1 FLVDVGT
8 YLRVAE
14 DETVR
19 LVTGAHL
26 RLYSR
31 RVVSSRLWRERRMV
45 MLRGPVRELCQAA
58 NQAHVATVLPDG
70 APHSVPV
77 WIGVEGERVV
87 FFTGPG
93 SRKARN
99 IAGDPRVAI
108 SIADR
113 VEGEDGWEIIDRVSA
128 VYTGGPYPRG
138 EQRIVF
144 LVAPEHV
151 TTTAY

>member
-1 FLVDVGT
+1 
-8 YLRVAE
+8 
-14 DETVR
+14 
-19 LVTGAHL
+19 
-26 RLYSR
+26 
-31 RVVSSRLWRERRMV
+31 MV

-77 WIGVEGERVV
+77 WIGVEGEQVV

-108 SIADR
+108 SITDR
-113 VEGEDGWEIIDRVSA
+113 EQPFRMAMIRGRGVGRLRVRPVGRSSTESRPSTPA
-128 VYTGGPYPRG
+128 VPTR
-138 EQRIVF
+138 
-144 LVAPEHV
+144 VASSGSCSWLRPS
-151 TTTAY
+151 T

>member
-1 FLVDVGT
+1 
-8 YLRVAE
+8 
-14 DETVR
+14 
-19 LVTGAHL
+19 
-26 RLYSR
+26 
-31 RVVSSRLWRERRMV
+31 MV

-99 IAGDPRVAI
+99 LGRRA
-108 SIADR
+108 
-113 VEGEDGWEIIDRVSA
+113 A
-128 VYTGGPYPRG
+128 VQTTGGRLSTPFRTG
-138 EQRIVF
+138 SVF
-144 LVAPEHV
+144 VLRPEWVFARDATDFTGSPTRLVFGSDAG
-151 TTTAY
+151 

>member
-1 FLVDVGT
+1 
-8 YLRVAE
+8 
-14 DETVR
+14 
-19 LVTGAHL
+19 
-26 RLYSR
+26 
-31 RVVSSRLWRERRMV
+31 MV

-58 NQAHVATVLPDG
+58 NLAHVATVLPGG

-77 WIGVEGERVV
+77 RIGAEGERVA

-108 SIADR
+108 SITGLEQPFRMAMIRGRVVGR
-113 VEGEDGWEIIDRVSA
+113 VEGEAGWDIIDRVPA

-144 LVAPEHV
+144 LVAPGHM

>member
-1 FLVDVGT
+1 
-8 YLRVAE
+8 
-14 DETVR
+14 
-19 LVTGAHL
+19 
-26 RLYSR
+26 
-31 RVVSSRLWRERRMV
+31 MV
-45 MLRGPVRELCQAA
+45 MLRGPVRELSQAA
-58 NQAHVATVLPDG
+58 NQAHVATVLPGG

-108 SIADR
+108 SITDREQPFRMAMIRGRVVDR
-113 VEGEDGWEIIDRVSA
+113 VEGEDGWEIIDRISA

-144 LVAPEHV
+144 LVTPEHV

>member
-1 FLVDVGT
+1 M
-8 YLRVAE
+8 A
-14 DETVR
+14 
-19 LVTGAHL
+19 
-26 RLYSR
+26 
-31 RVVSSRLWRERRMV
+31 

-99 IAGDPRVAI
+99 IADNPRVAI
-108 SIADR
+108 SITDREQPFRMAMIRGRGVGR
-113 VEGEDGWEIIDRVSA
+113 VEGEADWKIIDRVSA
-128 VYTGGPYPRG
+128 IYTGGPYPRG

-144 LVAPEHV
+144 QIGRAHV
-151 TTTAY
+151 

>member
-1 FLVDVGT
+1 
-8 YLRVAE
+8 
-14 DETVR
+14 
-19 LVTGAHL
+19 
-26 RLYSR
+26 
-31 RVVSSRLWRERRMV
+31 MV

-58 NQAHVATVLPDG
+58 NQAHVATVLPGG

-108 SIADR
+108 SI
-113 VEGEDGWEIIDRVSA
+113 IDRVSA

>member
-1 FLVDVGT
+1 
-8 YLRVAE
+8 
-14 DETVR
+14 
-19 LVTGAHL
+19 
-26 RLYSR
+26 
-31 RVVSSRLWRERRMV
+31 M
-45 MLRGPVRELCQAA
+45 
-58 NQAHVATVLPDG
+58 
-70 APHSVPV
+70 PV

-108 SIADR
+108 SITDREQPFRMAMIRGRVVDR

-151 TTTAY
+151 TTTTY

>member
-1 FLVDVGT
+1 
-8 YLRVAE
+8 
-14 DETVR
+14 
-19 LVTGAHL
+19 
-26 RLYSR
+26 
-31 RVVSSRLWRERRMV
+31 MV

-77 WIGVEGERVV
+77 WIGVEDERVV

-108 SIADR
+108 SITDREQPFRMAMIRGRVVDR
-113 VEGEDGWEIIDRVSA
+113 VEVRTVGRSSTESQPSIPAVPTRVASSGLCSWLRPS
-128 VYTGGPYPRG
+128 T
-138 EQRIVF
+138 
-144 LVAPEHV
+144 
-151 TTTAY
+151 